1 MKSICGYAK
10 FNNDNTIINP
20 FENQDRFFSDN
31 FCLINTTYE
40 FEGLKVVFDGSIFN
54 LSEFNDGGNFDCA
67 EKVIARCYRKYGIDA
82 FAKFEGAFAIAIYDV
97 INKEIILARDKI
109 GSKPLYYYFENGELL
124 FSSKLKSLIRSNKV
138 PKVLN
143 KEALSVYLQ
152 LTYVP
157 APFSMIE
164 NVYKVMPATAI
175 KLDANANFTTKK
187 YWKLKIE
194 PSEYITDYE
203 LAKKQLKE
211 AVFSAT
217 EKRLIGNVGALLSGG
232 FDSSIIVGV
241 ASKIKTTPIDT
252 FTIKFDDGVYDET
265 ELAKLVAEK
274 VGSNHNVID
283 FRKLDMIEVVDSI
296 LEDMDEP
303 YGDSS
308 IIASYAV
315 SKEAK
320 LKVNAVL
327 SGDGGDELF
336 AGYNRY
342 LVSYYNS
349 IFNKVPKFIRSGIIK
364 PISKILPP
372 QSGIKRKVDKFLSV
386 AELSVFEQRKILMSI
401 GFKKEELAMLNV
413 DRYVNNMN
421 FIEDIFNEYP
431 NVDVQTRAQYID
443 FNVVL
448 EGDMMTKGEKTLN
461 MTGLEVRSPLLDESV
476 VSLSYKLPSNFKIDK
491 KRRKII
497 LKETFADLLPQELF
511 TARKHGFGV
520 PMERWLVSELKNL
533 LLKYTSEDY
542 ISRQGLFNYRYINN
556 LAHSHIEKKQN
567 KFSELWAF
575 IVFQNWYEKVFM

>member
-1 MKSICGYAK
+1 MKSICGYTK

-308 IIASYAV
+308 IIASYSV

-413 DRYVNNMN
+413 DGYVNNMN

-533 LLKYTSEDY
+533 LLKYTSEDF
-542 ISRQGLFNYRYINN
+542 ISRQGLFNYSYINN

>member
-10 FNNDNTIINP
+10 FNNDDTITNP
-20 FENQDRFFSDN
+20 FENQDGFFSDS
-31 FCLINTTYE
+31 FCLINTIDE
-40 FEGLKVVFDGSIFN
+40 FEGLKVVYDGSIFN
-54 LSEFNDGGNFDCA
+54 LLEFNNDGNFDCA

-82 FAKFEGAFAIAIYDV
+82 FAKFEGAFAIAIYDL

-109 GSKPLYYYFENGELL
+109 GSKPLYYYFGKGELL

-138 PKVLN
+138 PKALN

-157 APFSMIE
+157 APFSMVE

-175 KLDANANFTTKK
+175 KLDANANFTTNK
-187 YWKLKIE
+187 YWELKIE
-194 PSEYITDYE
+194 PDDYITDYE
-203 LAKKQLKE
+203 SAKKQLNE
-211 AVFSAT
+211 AVYSAT
-217 EKRLIGNVGALLSGG
+217 KKRLIGNVGALLSGG

-265 ELAKLVAEK
+265 ELAKLVADK

-283 FRKLDMIEVVDSI
+283 FRKFDMIEVVDSI

-320 LKVNAVL
+320 LKVDAVL

-336 AGYNRY
+336 AGYNKY

-349 IFNKVPKFIRSGIIK
+349 IFNKIPKFIRSGIIK

-413 DRYVNNMN
+413 DGYVSNMN

-476 VSLSYKLPSNFKIDK
+476 VSLSYNLPSNFKIDK

-533 LLKYTSEDY
+533 LLKYTSEDF
-542 ISRQGLFNYRYINN
+542 ISKQGLFNYSYINN